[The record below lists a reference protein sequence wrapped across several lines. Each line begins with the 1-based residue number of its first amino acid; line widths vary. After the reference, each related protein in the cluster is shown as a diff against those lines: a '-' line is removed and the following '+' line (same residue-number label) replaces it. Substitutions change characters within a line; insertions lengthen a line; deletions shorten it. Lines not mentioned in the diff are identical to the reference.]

1 MTLTM
6 TIMTLGEDTQK
17 NNQEDFQEDNQGD
30 SQEDNPLLILFE
42 ENRLNH

>member
-17 NNQEDFQEDNQGD
+17 NKEDFQEDNQGD